1 MGYFESLRWYFQFS
15 LDNILLKMKSLF
27 ILKTWVESY
36 FIRKPGSSTMTN
48 SASFCSVFE
57 ATSLQKKC
65 SVLFI
70 EMLDF

>member
-15 LDNILLKMKSLF
+15 LENIPLKMQSLF
-27 ILKTWVESY
+27 ILKKWVESH
-36 FIRKPGSSTMTN
+36 FIRKPGSSTLTN
-48 SASFCSVFE
+48 STSFCSVFE
-57 ATSLQKKC
+57 TLSLQKMF